1 METPIADRT
10 ELEARATRIIASYTV
25 LASGTGAVP
34 LPAASTAIVVED
46 SAMVVH
52 IAALYGV
59 RVSLGTILT
68 SIGPMGLIN
77 VAGKTLFIECA
88 RALSWG
94 TGNPWAALAVSGIG
108 ATMAGVQTY
117 IVGRIAAAVAA
128 NGGHPL
134 PESIARAIVAHAKDT
149 YHEFVEYWRDRAPA
163 PSACT

>member
-1 METPIADRT
+1 MTTQTQDST
-10 ELEARATRIIASYTV
+10 DLEARATRIIAHYTV
-25 LASGTGAVP
+25 LASGTGAIP
-34 LPAASTAIVVED
+34 LPAASTAVVVED

-77 VAGKTLFIECA
+77 VAGKTLFVECA

-94 TGNPWAALAVSGIG
+94 AGSPWAAVLVSGIG
-108 ATMAGVQTY
+108 ATTAGVQTY
-117 IVGRIAAAVAA
+117 IVGRIAVAVAE

-134 PESIARAIVAHAKDT
+134 PESTARTIVAHAKST
-149 YHEFVEYWRDRAPA
+149 YREFLEYWREREPAAP
-163 PSACT
+163 